1 MSDILIH
8 DMEMPKNC
16 AECRFCVNGF
26 TDDVPMYEC
35 ACQSYDNVSVLV
47 DKAGQPFDFRPEW
60 CPLIEVPPHGDLAD
74 KDKLI
79 QEFIDSDL
87 DHLQR
92 DDWKEVIQIVADAP
106 TIIEAEGSNT

>member
-1 MSDILIH
+1 MSILING
-8 DMEMPKNC
+8 MEMPKNC
-16 AECRFCVNGF
+16 ERCKFCFAITSDHIGK
-26 TDDVPMYEC
+26 C
-35 ACQSYDNVSVLV
+35 AALEEFVDNVYKQRSA
-47 DKAGQPFDFRPEW
+47 D
-60 CPLIEVPPHGDLAD
+60 CPLIEVPTPHGDLVD

-106 TIIEAEGSNT
+106 TIIEGSEE